1 MIPARRFPRVV
12 FLAASLSV
20 CLSVWACSEG
30 GIQEIPNVVTNPRPS
45 SIIVFPAD
53 ITFFSVGSSLQ
64 VTATVRDETGFTVSG
79 VSVSWESSD
88 KSVAQVT
95 SSGVVTAVSP
105 GECRVTAV
113 HGNLSAV
120 VVVRVQ

>member
-1 MIPARRFPRVV
+1 MIPGRPLPPVLF
-12 FLAASLSV
+12 LSV
-20 CLSVWACSEG
+20 LLSACLLGWACSEG

-53 ITFFSVGSSLQ
+53 ITFFSLGAAQQ

-88 KSVAQVT
+88 NSVAQVT

-105 GECRVTAV
+105 GECRVKAV
-113 HGNLSAV
+113 HGTLSAS